1 MSSKRPKIEVTW
13 QDATALLGPWDDL
26 DAVLK
31 NRAAVLVHSVGY
43 VLADDKRVLIL
54 ARSIHG
60 TRVGGVAIIP
70 KRAIVKRRRLR

>member
-1 MSSKRPKIEVTW
+1 MSSKRLKVEVTW
-13 QDATALLGPWDDL
+13 QDAAALNGPWDDL

-31 NRAAVLVHSVGY
+31 DRALVLVHSIGY
-43 VLADDKRVLIL
+43 VLADDRRVLVL

-60 TRVGGVAIIP
+60 SRVGGVAIIP

>member
-1 MSSKRPKIEVTW
+1 MKRTKLEVTW
-13 QDATALLGPWDDL
+13 QDAAALNGPWDDL

-31 NRAAVLVHSVGY
+31 DRAPVLVHSVGY
-43 VLADDKRVLIL
+43 VLASDRRVLVL

-60 TRVGGVAIIP
+60 TRVGGVSIIP

>member
-1 MSSKRPKIEVTW
+1 VKRPKVEVTW
-13 QDATALLGPWDDL
+13 QDATTFLGPWDDL

-31 NRAAVLVHSVGY
+31 DRAPVLVHSVGY
-43 VLADDKRVLIL
+43 VLADDRRFLVL

-60 TRVGGVAIIP
+60 SRVGGVAIIP